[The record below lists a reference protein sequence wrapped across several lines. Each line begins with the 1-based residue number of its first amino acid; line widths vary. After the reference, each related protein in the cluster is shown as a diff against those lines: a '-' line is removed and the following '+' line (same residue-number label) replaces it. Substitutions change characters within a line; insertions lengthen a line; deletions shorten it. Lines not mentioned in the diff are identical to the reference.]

1 MQGSFSINIAKKD
14 KDSKKLSVQVIS
26 RLENV
31 SFVDKC
37 LLVRFLCNSIDLE
50 PDELVICAALME
62 SGKLKADSEIM
73 IDVDP
78 IIKAKENL
86 SNE

>member
-1 MQGSFSINIAKKD
+1 MRGSFSIDITKKD

-26 RLENV
+26 RLEDV
-31 SFVDKC
+31 SFIDKC
-37 LLVRFLCNSIDLE
+37 LLVCFLCNSIDLD
-50 PDELVICAALME
+50 PGELVICAAAME
-62 SGKLKADSEIM
+62 SGVLKADSEIM